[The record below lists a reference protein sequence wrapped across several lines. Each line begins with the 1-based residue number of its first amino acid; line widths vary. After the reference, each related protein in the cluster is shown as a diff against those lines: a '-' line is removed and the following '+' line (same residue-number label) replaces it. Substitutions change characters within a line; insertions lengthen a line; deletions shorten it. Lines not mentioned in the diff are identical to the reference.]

1 MTKELNALM
10 NNKLEERNTNLKS
23 IFPGFKSISDKLKAA
38 EVSPEFWKKE
48 QENII
53 KAVTESKKQ
62 KESMR
67 MTPEKFR
74 QPFTI

>member
-1 MTKELNALM
+1 MVETVNDIVK
-10 NNKLEERNTNLKS
+10 ERNTNLKS
-23 IFPGFKSISDKLKAA
+23 IVPGFKSISDKLKDA

-53 KAVTESKKQ
+53 KAVAESKKQ

>member
-1 MTKELNALM
+1 MVETVNDIVK
-10 NNKLEERNTNLKS
+10 ERNTNLKS
-23 IFPGFKSISDKLKAA
+23 IFPGFKSISDKLDYVA
-38 EVSPEFWKKE
+38 VSPEFWKKE

-53 KAVTESKKQ
+53 KAVAESKKQ

-74 QPFTI
+74 EPFTI

>member
-1 MTKELNALM
+1 MVETVNDIVK
-10 NNKLEERNTNLKS
+10 ERNTNLKS
-23 IFPGFKSISDKLKAA
+23 IFPGFKSISDKLDSVA
-38 EVSPEFWKKE
+38 VSPEFWKKE

-53 KAVTESKKQ
+53 KAVAESKKQ

-74 QPFTI
+74 EPFTI

>member
-1 MTKELNALM
+1 MVETVNDIVK
-10 NNKLEERNTNLKS
+10 ERNTNLKS
-23 IFPGFKSISDKLKAA
+23 IFPGFKSISDKLDSVT
-38 EVSPEFWKKE
+38 VSSEFWKKE

-53 KAVTESKKQ
+53 KAVAESKKQ

-74 QPFTI
+74 EPFTI

>member
-23 IFPGFKSISDKLKAA
+23 IFPGFKSISDKLKDA

-53 KAVTESKKQ
+53 KAVAESKKQ

-74 QPFTI
+74 QSFTI